1 MDMHNHSVL
10 VVSAVFALVFAI
22 MLLSLICYRQPDG
35 EPSRFGGPT
44 GRVQW
49 LWALVPM
56 AILGA
61 VNLALIEPGRDHKV
75 VQQAAE
81 PEKNTKLGKLEL
93 AVAHK

>member
-1 MDMHNHSVL
+1 MEIHNHYVIAI
-10 VVSAVFALVFAI
+10 SAIFVLVFAI
-22 MLLSLICYRQPDG
+22 MLVSLIRYRKPGG
-35 EPSRFGGPT
+35 EASRFGGPT

-61 VNLALIEPGRDHKV
+61 VNLALIEPSGDHKV
-75 VQQAAE
+75 VLKQIGTGKMA
-81 PEKNTKLGKLEL
+81 KLGL